1 MAGVT
6 FTSGEQKVRPGVFV
20 RVQNIG
26 QPVVP
31 ALPQGIVAGVVKSN
45 WGPINTPI
53 TIATNEAIRD
63 VFGSGESLTML
74 TEAFRGGCKKI
85 VGVRVGEAGAP
96 AQVTLTD
103 SNTTPAQV
111 VKITTKYPGT
121 RGNNF
126 TVTIRDSL
134 TNASLREFLLYEG
147 ATLLLT
153 VPFAKG
159 TA

>member
-1 MAGVT
+1 MAGIT

-53 TIATNEAIRD
+53 NIATNEAIRD

-74 TEAFRGGCKKI
+74 TEAFKGGCSKLE
-85 VGVRVGEAGAP
+85 VVRADTG
-96 AQVTLTD
+96 
-103 SNTTPAQV
+103 
-111 VKITTKYPGT
+111 
-121 RGNNF
+121 
-126 TVTIRDSL
+126 
-134 TNASLREFLLYEG
+134 
-147 ATLLLT
+147 
-153 VPFAKG
+153 
-159 TA
+159 